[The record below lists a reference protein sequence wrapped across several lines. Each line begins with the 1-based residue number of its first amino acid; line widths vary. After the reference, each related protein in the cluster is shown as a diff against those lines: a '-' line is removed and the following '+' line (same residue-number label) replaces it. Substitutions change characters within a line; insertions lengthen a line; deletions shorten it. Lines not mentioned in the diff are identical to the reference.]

1 MKSFLNL
8 FMNGNKELSKEVL
21 ASWFSLFNE
30 TVNKVVSV
38 YGENAFKRRDLDG
51 TSEKTINRAIMDVIM
66 LSCTQH
72 SFDDLLSKK
81 EVINQRFLELMNNV
95 VEFKNSIKIGTSD
108 TKVITYRLSTWCD
121 EVDRIL
127 ATN

>member
-1 MKSFLNL
+1 
-8 FMNGNKELSKEVL
+8 MNGNKELSKEVL

-38 YGENAFKRRDLDG
+38 YGENAFKRRDLYG

-81 EVINQRFLELMNNV
+81 EVINQRFLELMNDV